1 MHVYN
6 SNKTLRETVIVIC
19 MSNGVSIPVL
29 LCVIDAAGVFVALF
43 CIFLAAE
50 DRILSVVQLFLD
62 VIVYILYWKLVENLV
77 PDKLRLIVALQQT
90 YNATSV
96 VGFTTNDSCD

>member
-19 MSNGVSIPVL
+19 MSNRVSIPVL

-43 CIFLAAE
+43 CIVLAAE

-62 VIVYILYWKLVENLV
+62 VIAYILCWKLEDLV
-77 PDKLRLIVALQQT
+77 PDKLRLIVGLQET
-90 YNATSV
+90 YNATCV
-96 VGFTTNDSCD
+96 V